1 MKLNFIKVNLLA
13 GFTLLIIS
21 NSVFGLQAET
31 IDSTQCKKENI
42 CGILLPTQEITKSPV
57 LLKNPEQVKNN
68 LRSPDGKISTVG
80 ALTDKS
86 QGNAATIRTPE
97 NLITQFGS
105 MTNSNGDRIFR
116 ATRSGPSYIGVA
128 ANFGLNGNS
137 DLGGRSLVII
147 SKFGLNETI
156 SIRPSALML
165 GKSATFLLPIAY
177 DYAPQQA
184 FGNFKFSPYL
194 GGGVAITTG
203 SSSSYGAMITGGIDI
218 PWTSTFT
225 VNVTAN
231 IAFLDTTDFGVLVG
245 IGYNF

>member
-1 MKLNFIKVNLLA
+1 MKLNFIKLNLLT
-13 GFTLLIIS
+13 GITLLIIC
-21 NSVFGLQAET
+21 NSILGVEAEPINNSKCEKT
-31 IDSTQCKKENI
+31 NTCATLIPK
-42 CGILLPTQEITKSPV
+42 QEIAKSSI
-57 LLKNPEQVKNN
+57 LFKNSEQVKNN

-80 ALTDKS
+80 ALTTKS

-97 NLITQFGS
+97 NLISQFGG

-116 ATRSGPSYIGVA
+116 SICSGFSYIGVA

-147 SKFGLNETI
+147 SKFGLNETM
-156 SIRPSALML
+156 SIRPSALIL
-165 GKSATFLLPIAY
+165 GKAATFLLPITY
-177 DYAPQQA
+177 DFEPQQA

-203 SSSSYGAMITGGIDI
+203 SNSSYGAMITGGIDI

-225 VNVTAN
+225 INVTAN
-231 IAFLDTTDFGVLVG
+231 MAFLDTTDFGVLVG

>member
-1 MKLNFIKVNLLA
+1 MKLNFIKLNLLA

-21 NSVFGLQAET
+21 NSIFEVQAET

-42 CGILLPTQEITKSPV
+42 CAALLPTKEISKPSV
-57 LLKNPEQVKNN
+57 LLKNPEQVKNY

-80 ALTDKS
+80 ALTTKS

-97 NLITQFGS
+97 NLISQFGG

-116 ATRSGPSYIGVA
+116 STRSGPSYIGVA

-147 SKFGLNETI
+147 SKFGLNETMA
-156 SIRPSALML
+156 IRPSALIL
-165 GKSATFLLPIAY
+165 GKAATFLLPITY
-177 DYAPQQA
+177 DFEPQQA

-203 SSSSYGAMITGGIDI
+203 SNSSYGAMITGGIDI

-231 IAFLDTTDFGVLVG
+231 MAFLDTTDFGVLVG

>member
-1 MKLNFIKVNLLA
+1 MKLNFIKLNLLT
-13 GFTLLIIS
+13 GISLLIIC
-21 NSVFGLQAET
+21 NSILGVEAET
-31 IDSTQCKKENI
+31 TNSSQCKKTNI
-42 CGILLPTQEITKSPV
+42 CATLLPRKEITKSIV
-57 LLKNPEQVKNN
+57 ITNSEQVKNN
-68 LRSPDGKISTVG
+68 LRLQDGEISTVSI
-80 ALTDKS
+80 LTSKS
-86 QGNAATIRTPE
+86 QGNAATIKTPE
-97 NLITQFGS
+97 NLISQFGS

-147 SKFGLNETI
+147 TKFGLNETMA
-156 SIRPSALML
+156 IRPSALIL
-165 GKSATFLLPIAY
+165 GKSATFLLPLTY
-177 DYAPQQA
+177 DFDPQQA
-184 FGNFKFSPYL
+184 FGNSKFSPYL

-203 SSSSYGAMITGGIDI
+203 SNSTYGAMITGGIDI

>member
-1 MKLNFIKVNLLA
+1 MKLNFIELNLLT
-13 GFTLLIIS
+13 GITLLIIS
-21 NSVFGLQAET
+21 NSILGVEAET
-31 IDSTQCKKENI
+31 INYSKCEKINTCATLIPK
-42 CGILLPTQEITKSPV
+42 QEIAKSSI
-57 LLKNPEQVKNN
+57 LLKNSEQVKNN
-68 LRSPDGKISTVG
+68 LPDGKISTVG
-80 ALTDKS
+80 ALTTKS

-97 NLITQFGS
+97 NLISQFGS

-116 ATRSGPSYIGVA
+116 STRSGPSYIGVA

-147 SKFGLNETI
+147 SKFGLNEI
-156 SIRPSALML
+156 MSIRPSALIL
-165 GKSATFLLPIAY
+165 GKSATFLLPITY
-177 DYAPQQA
+177 DFDPQQA

-203 SSSSYGAMITGGIDI
+203 SNSSYGAMITGGIDI

-225 VNVTAN
+225 INMTAN

>member
-1 MKLNFIKVNLLA
+1 MKLNFIKLNLLT
-13 GFTLLIIS
+13 GLTLLIIS
-21 NSVFGLQAET
+21 NSIFGVEAET
-31 IDSTQCKKENI
+31 INSTQCKKENI
-42 CGILLPTQEITKSPV
+42 CGTLLPTQEVTKSSV
-57 LLKNPEQVKNN
+57 FFENPEQVKNN
-68 LRSPDGKISTVG
+68 LRSPDGKISTVS
-80 ALTDKS
+80 LLNSKS
-86 QGNAATIRTPE
+86 QGNAATIRIPE
-97 NLITQFGS
+97 NLITQFGG

-116 ATRSGPSYIGVA
+116 STRSGPSYIGVA

-147 SKFGLNETI
+147 SKFGLNEMM
-156 SIRPSALML
+156 SIRPSALIL
-165 GKSATFLLPIAY
+165 GKAATFLLPITY
-177 DYAPQQA
+177 DFEPQQV

-203 SSSSYGAMITGGIDI
+203 SNSNYGAMITGGIDI

-231 IAFLDTTDFGVLVG
+231 MAFLDTTDFGVLVG